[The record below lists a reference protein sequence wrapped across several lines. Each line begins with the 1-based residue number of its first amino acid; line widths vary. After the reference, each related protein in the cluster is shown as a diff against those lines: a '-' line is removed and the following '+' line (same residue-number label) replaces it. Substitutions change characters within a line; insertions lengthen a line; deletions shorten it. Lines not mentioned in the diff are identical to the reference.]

1 MMSED
6 LTAKI
11 CEPCRG
17 GIPPLSQ
24 EDAENFLDQT
34 EGWTL
39 EGDAHHL
46 FRRFEF
52 SDFAHALPFVNKVGA
67 LAEQEGHHPDITF
80 GWGYVEITIF
90 SHEID
95 GLHENDFILAAKIN
109 QI

>member
-1 MMSED
+1 MSED

-11 CEPCRG
+11 CAPCRG
-17 GIPPLSQ
+17 GIPPLPR
-24 EDAENFLDQT
+24 EGAEKLLTQAA
-34 EGWTL
+34 GWTL
-39 EGDAHHL
+39 EGDAHHI
-46 FRRFEF
+46 FRRFKF
-52 SDFAHALPFVNKVGA
+52 GNFADSLAFVNMVGA

-109 QI
+109 QL

>member
-1 MMSED
+1 MSED

-11 CEPCRG
+11 CAPCRG
-17 GIPPLSQ
+17 GIPPLPSEGAKKLLTQ
-24 EDAENFLDQT
+24 AP
-34 EGWTL
+34 GWTL
-39 EGDAHHL
+39 EGDAHHI
-46 FRRFEF
+46 FRRFKF
-52 SDFAHALPFVNKVGA
+52 GDFADSLAFVNMVGA

>member
-1 MMSED
+1 MSED

-11 CEPCRG
+11 CAPCRG
-17 GIPPLSQ
+17 GIPPLLS
-24 EDAENFLDQT
+24 EEAEKLLTQAA
-34 EGWTL
+34 GWAL
-39 EGDAHHL
+39 EGDAHHI
-46 FRRFEF
+46 FRRFKF
-52 SDFAHALPFVNKVGA
+52 GDFADALAFVNMVGA

>member
-1 MMSED
+1 MSED

-11 CEPCRG
+11 CAPCRG
-17 GIPPLSQ
+17 GIPPLPR
-24 EDAENFLDQT
+24 EATEKLLTQT
-34 EGWTL
+34 ASWTL
-39 EGDAHHL
+39 KGDAHHI

-52 SDFAHALPFVNKVGA
+52 GDFADALAFVNIVGA

-95 GLHENDFILAAKIN
+95 DCTKMTLF
-109 QI
+109 